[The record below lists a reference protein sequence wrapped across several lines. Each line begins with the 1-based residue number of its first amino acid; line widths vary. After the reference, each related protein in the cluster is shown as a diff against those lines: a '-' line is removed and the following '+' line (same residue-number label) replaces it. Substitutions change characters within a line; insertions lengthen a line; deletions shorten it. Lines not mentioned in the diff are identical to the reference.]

1 MLCPI
6 VVGMAISVFPTREI
20 NLRNVSKV
28 WRNMAIA
35 FYIIIVLKAGISITK
50 TLPTVTGLAA
60 EVMTVALLATLFAA
74 YYAYGEKKYFILWIG
89 LVAIPVIAMTRTGM
103 VATSLTLPLTFAPL
117 KFYKRSA
124 IFIAIVV
131 VGATLFYTERFQQ
144 RMFYS
149 EEGSIGEVRLD
160 NPDLRTTGRMALW
173 ELLDQKIKKKPWFGH
188 GANAQ
193 EEFIFSIAGF
203 LGQPHN
209 DWKRLLFDYGYVGTL
224 VFGLCMVMQ
233 VFHAW
238 RRGRVTAGETRI
250 LFYSAASSFVPLVIF
265 MMTDNIILY
274 AAFFGNLQFTLL
286 GLAYASLRTSM
297 KDAAMFQNRPLRLG
311 SDPLRRPGLP
321 FPKMSS

>member
-1 MLCPI
+1 
-6 VVGMAISVFPTREI
+6 
-20 NLRNVSKV
+20 
-28 WRNMAIA
+28 
-35 FYIIIVLKAGISITK
+35 
-50 TLPTVTGLAA
+50 
-60 EVMTVALLATLFAA
+60 
-74 YYAYGEKKYFILWIG
+74 
-89 LVAIPVIAMTRTGM
+89 LVAIPIIAMTRTGM

-117 KFYKRSA
+117 KVYKRSA

-131 VGATLFYTERFQQ
+131 LGATLFYTERFQQ

-149 EEGSIGEVRLD
+149 EEGSISEVRLD

-173 ELLDQKIKKKPWFGH
+173 ELLDQKIRTKPWFGH

-193 EEFIFSIAGF
+193 EEFIFSITGF
-203 LGQPHN
+203 KGQPHN

-238 RRGRVTAGETRI
+238 RSGRVTAGETRI

-286 GLAYASLRTSM
+286 GLAYGSLRTSM

-311 SDPLRRPGLP
+311 SNPVRRPGPP
-321 FPKMSS
+321 FPKMFS